1 MAGRRTEWMKG
12 EPNTTVPNTSFA
24 YSVNN
29 LQKLRDGEPLGNYLS
44 AEEEFAGLD
53 GEGDFLN

>member
-1 MAGRRTEWMKG
+1 MKG
-12 EPNTTVPNTSFA
+12 ERNTTVPNTSFA

-53 GEGDFLN
+53 GGEEEFLN